1 MSKNNTTNKRNVK
14 SVSFIEDT
22 DKDLIDF
29 LNKNKENF
37 SSFAKRAMR
46 SLIKQELSVAQ
57 LLANTFNNPPIN
69 ENAKSFDTTDNKK
82 DNTNQSES
90 CLIEN
95 IPQKIIKQKTHKQE
109 KTKQEISVDI
119 STNKNN
125 FKDEVDD
132 GLK

>member
-1 MSKNNTTNKRNVK
+1 MSKNNNANKRNVK

-29 LNKNKENF
+29 LKNNKENF
-37 SSFAKRAMR
+37 SSFSKRAMR
-46 SLIKQELSVAQ
+46 LLIKQELSVAQ

-69 ENAKSFDTTDNKK
+69 ENAESFDITDNKK
-82 DNTNQSES
+82 HNINQSGS
-90 CLIEN
+90 SLEN
-95 IPQKIIKQKTHKQE
+95 IPQKIIKQKTPDQE
-109 KTKQEISVDI
+109 KAKQEISVDI
-119 STNKNN
+119 STNKHN

>member
-1 MSKNNTTNKRNVK
+1 VSKNNNAHKRNVK

-29 LNKNKENF
+29 LKNNKENF
-37 SSFAKRAMR
+37 SSFSKRAMR
-46 SLIKQELSVAQ
+46 LLIKQELSVAQ

-69 ENAKSFDTTDNKK
+69 ENAESFDITDNKK
-82 DNTNQSES
+82 HNINQSGS
-90 CLIEN
+90 SIEN
-95 IPQKIIKQKTHKQE
+95 IPQKIIKQKTPDQE
-109 KTKQEISVDI
+109 KAKQEISVDI
-119 STNKNN
+119 STNKHN